1 MTTLLRSRAFLPI
14 LLLGAFAVALLA
26 AACGGDD
33 DDASATPTATQ
44 GAGSGTAFQPVK
56 AGDLT
61 ISGAWVR
68 ASTGTNVTAAY
79 MTIKSSGAA
88 DTLVSASSPI
98 AGMVQL
104 HEVVTEGSTSKMQE
118 KPGGFPV
125 PANGTAELKPGGWHI
140 MLMDLKQQPKA
151 GETVELTLKFEKAGE
166 VKIVA
171 PVQAASGST
180 PDMSHDSHGGSS
192 MTPSGGMSSGM
203 GGTATPAMGR

>member
-1 MTTLLRSRAFLPI
+1 MKPLRTLL
-14 LLLGAFAVALLA
+14 LLALAAAIPLAA

-33 DDASATPTATQ
+33 DDDASPTQ
-44 GAGSGTAFQPVK
+44 GAGAGTAFQPVK

-61 ISGAWVR
+61 ISDAWVR

-79 MTIKSSGAA
+79 MTIKSAGAA

-192 MTPSGGMSSGM
+192 MTPSGGM